1 MDINTAVC
9 RKQGIPEDKLEA
21 LDRYAEHPGFTERER
36 AAIAWAEMVTISP
49 NDSSEAQFAELRR
62 HFTDREIV
70 ELTAQAA
77 FENFRARW
85 NRSLRVEADGLATK
99 LPKAPL
105 DAGAPHL
112 PDRGAALRYDPAR
125 AHDGLALLHL
135 PARRAASD

>member
-21 LDRYAEHPGFTERER
+21 LERYAEHPGFTERER

-49 NDSSEAQFAELRR
+49 NDISEAQFAELRR

-85 NRSLRVEADGLATK
+85 NRSLRIEDDGFAALPVEK
-99 LPKAPL
+99 LP
-105 DAGAPHL
+105 
-112 PDRGAALRYDPAR
+112 RAL
-125 AHDGLALLHL
+125 
-135 PARRAASD
+135 

>member
-21 LDRYAEHPGFTERER
+21 LERYAEHPGFTERER
-36 AAIAWAEMVTISP
+36 AAIAYAEMVTISP
-49 NDSSEAQFAELRR
+49 SDVSEAQFAELRR
-62 HFTDREIV
+62 HFTEREIV

-99 LPKAPL
+99 RPKAP
-105 DAGAPHL
+105 
-112 PDRGAALRYDPAR
+112 
-125 AHDGLALLHL
+125 
-135 PARRAASD
+135 